1 VTQSAGSQAIA
12 QPTNNTFIPFTITY
26 TGATKMMTVTYNNQ
40 TWSRYVSDWIG
51 NNTSMSFA
59 IAASTGAYRN
69 LQQLRNIVI

>member
-1 VTQSAGSQAIA
+1 
-12 QPTNNTFIPFTITY
+12 
-26 TGATKMMTVTYNNQ
+26 MMTVTYNNQ